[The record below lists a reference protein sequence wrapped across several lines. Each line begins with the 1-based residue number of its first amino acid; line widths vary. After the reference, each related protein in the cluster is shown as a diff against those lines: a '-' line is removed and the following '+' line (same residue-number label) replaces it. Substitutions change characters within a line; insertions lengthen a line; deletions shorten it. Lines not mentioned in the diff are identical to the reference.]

1 MNFIAVETVADEG
14 AAEVAREALTA
25 CDIPVEL
32 RRHGS
37 NQFGARMSIEVRVPI
52 EHVKDAENILSRL
65 GEEAAEA
72 AVREAA
78 RAEDEEEE
86 RAPEPPSRAE
96 RAWVM
101 FMFGTVGV
109 MGLLWWVLR

>member
-1 MNFIAVETVADEG
+1 MNFVAVETVADEG
-14 AAEVAREALTA
+14 AAEVAREALAA

-37 NQFGARMSIEVRVPI
+37 NQFGARMSIEVRVPV
-52 EHVKDAENILSRL
+52 EHARDAESILSQL

-72 AVREAA
+72 ALREAS
-78 RAEDEEEE
+78 RDEDQVEE

-101 FMFGTVGV
+101 FMFGTLGA
-109 MGLLWWVLR
+109 MGFLWWLLR